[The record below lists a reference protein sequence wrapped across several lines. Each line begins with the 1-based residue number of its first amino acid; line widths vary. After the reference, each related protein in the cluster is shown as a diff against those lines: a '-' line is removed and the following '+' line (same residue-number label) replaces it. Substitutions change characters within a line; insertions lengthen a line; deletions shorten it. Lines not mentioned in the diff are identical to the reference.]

1 MQMKSIARIFVPLI
15 MDEGSEASLRL
26 AAAIARPFGA
36 HVAAT
41 FFRVDPLSLP
51 LAYSEPYTLAPVI
64 ELIQEQEREAAARN
78 HALFARWSQEE
89 AIESETAGEEASA
102 AWRETMG
109 HETQQIAQIGRLNDL
124 SVFTLGPKAAGRARA
139 MFQTALFETGRPIML
154 APAGDA
160 FSLLG
165 KALVAWD
172 GSMEA
177 ARALSAAL
185 PMLARCA
192 SVEVFTRPEPSKAD
206 ANPEDVVA
214 FLGDHG
220 ITAAPCRVE
229 PDEGEVWDAIAE
241 ACQRTEAGLL
251 VMGAYT
257 RSRLREVIFGGVTRD
272 LLDRD
277 LSTAIFLSH

>member
-1 MQMKSIARIFVPLI
+1 MKSIARVFVPLI

-36 HVAAT
+36 HVTAT

-51 LAYSEPYTLAPVI
+51 LAYSEPYTPAPVI
-64 ELIQEQEREAAARN
+64 ELIEEQEREAAAQS
-78 HALFARWSQEE
+78 HARFARWSQEQ
-89 AIESETAGEEASA
+89 AIERETAGEEASA
-102 AWRETMG
+102 AWRETVG
-109 HETQQIAQIGRLNDL
+109 HGARQIAQIGRLNDL
-124 SVFTLGPKAAGRARA
+124 SVFTLGSKASGRARA
-139 MFQTALFETGRPIML
+139 MFQTALFETGRPILL

-177 ARALSAAL
+177 ARAVSAAL
-185 PMLARCA
+185 PMLARCG
-192 SVEVFTRPEPSKAD
+192 SVEVFTRPEPSKGD

-220 ITAAPCRVE
+220 ITAALCQTE
-229 PDEGEVWDAIAE
+229 PDEAEVWDAIVE
-241 ACQRTEAGLL
+241 ACHRTEAGLL

-272 LLDRD
+272 LIDRD
-277 LSTAIFLSH
+277 LATTIFLSH